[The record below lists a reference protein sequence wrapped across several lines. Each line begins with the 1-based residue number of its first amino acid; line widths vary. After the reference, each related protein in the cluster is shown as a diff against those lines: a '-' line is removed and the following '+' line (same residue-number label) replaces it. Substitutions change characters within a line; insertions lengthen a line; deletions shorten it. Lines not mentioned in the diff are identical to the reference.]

1 MAPLAENMS
10 SVDTSVNGMNFLI
23 VFFSLAELQPE
34 PCSIVAGRLRI
45 WNPRQRPR
53 PVLRMICVTS
63 RPVSRPA
70 SADA

>member
-1 MAPLAENMS
+1 MS

-23 VFFSLAELQPE
+23 VFFSLAELHPE
-34 PCSIVAGRLRI
+34 PRSISAGHADIDQWL
-45 WNPRQRPR
+45 R
-53 PVLRMICVTS
+53 PVRNMICVTS